1 MDNVVN
7 TNEVDIDYTL
17 IYKDKQNIL
26 HDINF
31 EDDNDRLICSAI
43 IDNLERQL
51 ADNIKIGNTVSI
63 PFVGTIE
70 RNWYKMAIKDNYQ
83 DFRDYKASH
92 TKEEY
97 DEFYK
102 IIKKE
107 LLPQD
112 FEIWDD
118 RRKSD
123 FIYQKVYEI
132 KANTVDNSKK
142 GFASKLLNF
151 KEQKPYFRMNRLKKD
166 IKITNVFMEM
176 NSEGEVSIKGA
187 YDISEYTDVSIF
199 IITREY
205 FLDIKGS
212 NLKLRTY
219 SKSITG
225 ICGEIGNISFMKR

>member
-83 DFRDYKASH
+83 DFRDYKATH

-97 DEFYK
+97 DEYFK
-102 IIKKE
+102 AKCEEFKSNHAELEEKHKRAKRFKKMILPKYNNKVKSRGSIYANVWLKTIE
-107 LLPQD
+107 LLEVVEFDPD
-112 FEIWDD
+112 IED
-118 RRKSD
+118 
-123 FIYQKVYEI
+123 IYERFGTGLD
-132 KANTVDNSKK
+132 AND
-142 GFASKLLNF
+142 
-151 KEQKPYFRMNRLKKD
+151 
-166 IKITNVFMEM
+166 
-176 NSEGEVSIKGA
+176 
-187 YDISEYTDVSIF
+187 
-199 IITREY
+199 
-205 FLDIKGS
+205 
-212 NLKLRTY
+212 
-219 SKSITG
+219 
-225 ICGEIGNISFMKR
+225 